1 MFHTTAKL
9 FLEYLVKFDEYQPL
23 SRENHEILIQIRTL
37 LSFVPPL
44 NLPESPKSASSLST
58 VGTDELRAIIALEEI
73 TSDGDYYNSDSDL
86 PPDVDEALGVIY
98 GKREIQFN

>member
-23 SRENHEILIQIRTL
+23 SRENHEVLIQIRTL

-44 NLPESPKSASSLST
+44 PLPESPKSAST
-58 VGTDELRAIIALEEI
+58 GDIDELRVILNENNI
-73 TSDGDYYNSDSDL
+73 DSDFSPEL
-86 PPDVDEALGVIY
+86 DRALDVIY
-98 GKREIQFN
+98 DNL

>member
-1 MFHTTAKL
+1 MLHAIAKL
-9 FLEYLVKFDEYQPL
+9 FLECLIKFDEHQPL
-23 SRENHEILIQIRTL
+23 PRESHELLIQIRTM

-58 VGTDELRAIIALEEI
+58 VGTDELRTILALEGI
-73 TSDGDYYNSDSDL
+73 TSDRDYYNSDSDL
-86 PPDVDEALGVIY
+86 PPDIDGALDVIY

>member
-23 SRENHEILIQIRTL
+23 SRENYEILIQIRTL

-44 NLPESPKSASSLST
+44 PQPESPKSADTLD
-58 VGTDELRAIIALEEI
+58 TDELGVILKENNI
-73 TSDGDYYNSDSDL
+73 DSDF
-86 PPDVDEALGVIY
+86 PPDLDRALDVIY
-98 GKREIQFN
+98 EK